1 MICPCFVNVAFG
13 CDAVA
18 IPMAESAEEF
28 SLGNPQYTTTIVPSA
43 EIAAPGFYSSPSTVT
58 GPKLEHL
65 LQLESTLNTTF
76 ERWAE
81 LEDMVG

>member
-1 MICPCFVNVAFG
+1 MA
-13 CDAVA
+13 AVA
-18 IPMAESAEEF
+18 PVKAKKRSYKDQREFDQMQPVIEQLESDIAT
-28 SLGNPQYTTTIVPSA
+28 LTA